1 MIGHSIP
8 TSFTKEERVKYIVV
22 RSPDGEA
29 AILFPRAF
37 MHKWVA
43 DIHKP
48 LETIAA
54 GFVKSS
60 GGQLQC
66 YGASSSLKLASRP
79 GLASDL
85 VNRALEGG

>member
-1 MIGHSIP
+1 MS
-8 TSFTKEERVKYIVV
+8 TAASRRASKDETVKYIVV
-22 RSPDGEA
+22 RGPDGDA
-29 AILFPRAF
+29 AILFPRSF
-37 MHKWVA
+37 MHRWVA
-43 DIHKP
+43 EIHKP

-66 YGASSSLKLASRP
+66 YGASSSLKLSSRP
-79 GLASDL
+79 GLDSDL